1 MAKFLSDPDAP
12 FLALADP
19 TRRAIVERLAKGD
32 ATVSELAA
40 PFDMALPSVSKH
52 LRVLERAGLMSQEK
66 VGRTRVCRLNR
77 TPLDDMARWLS
88 RYTDFW
94 NDKLDSL
101 AAHLEDHE
109 SGERDPTD
117 TPENKR

>member
-1 MAKFLSDPDAP
+1 MANRSADHDAA

-19 TRRAIVERLAKGD
+19 TRRAIVERLASGD

-77 TPLDDMARWLS
+77 DPLDDLARWLS
-88 RYTDFW
+88 RHTDFW
-94 NDKLDSL
+94 NDKLDALS
-101 AAHLEDHE
+101 AHLEH
-109 SGERDPTD
+109 GERDHTD
-117 TPENKR
+117 TPEKKR